1 MDNFIYWGSAILV
14 RIIMPSIILNLYFNA
29 LLIPKESK
37 HLQKYFAWFLYM
49 GWQYLS
55 KRWIAYTY
63 TKSEPSCIIE
73 SGWLGYTVIVI
84 LFRLT
89 AVFRESWRPW
99 KQVFTKTLVSVIH
112 MLWDFCQEIFKVFIW
127 FQVICFGCFSY
138 VVYDGA

>member
-29 LLIPKESK
+29 PLIPKESK

-73 SGWLGYTVIVI
+73 SGWLGYTVIII

-89 AVFRESWRPW
+89 AVFRESWRYITHNADYYGIPRIPYN
-99 KQVFTKTLVSVIH
+99 L
-112 MLWDFCQEIFKVFIW
+112 FIKLLLM
-127 FQVICFGCFSY
+127 FL
-138 VVYDGA
+138 